1 MFNICSGEIN
11 ELIMPRD
18 KSANHEKIVAAA
30 YAEFL
35 EYGFVDAS
43 IRRIASACD
52 MSPAGLY
59 RHYPSKE
66 DMFAALVEPAY
77 SGLKQAYISANE
89 AEINELE
96 NTPADK
102 LWESSSEVEWI
113 MRYIYDH
120 FDSFKLIVCKSK
132 GTKYE
137 DYIHD
142 LSILEAKVTEK
153 YIKELRKTG
162 VKLSMPSKKEQ
173 HLFTT
178 ANISAIFLA
187 VEHDLTRKEA
197 MTYAKHLDTFM
208 VAGWKA
214 MYGLV

>member
-1 MFNICSGEIN
+1 
-11 ELIMPRD
+11 MPRD

-43 IRRIASACD
+43 IRRIASVCN

-77 SGLKQAYISANE
+77 SGLKQAYLSAIE
-89 AEINELE
+89 VEMNELG
-96 NTPADK
+96 TLPTDS
-102 LWESSSEVEWI
+102 LWDNYSEVEWI

-120 FDSFKLIVCKSK
+120 YDSFKLIVCKSK
-132 GTKYE
+132 GTQYE
-137 DYIHD
+137 HYVHD
-142 LSILEAKVTEK
+142 LSLLEEKVSAR

-162 VKLSMPSKKEQ
+162 VNLRVPSKKEQ

-187 VEHDLTRKEA
+187 VEHDLTKKEA
-197 MTYAKHLDTFM
+197 LTYAKHLDTFM

-214 MYGLV
+214 MYGIDQ